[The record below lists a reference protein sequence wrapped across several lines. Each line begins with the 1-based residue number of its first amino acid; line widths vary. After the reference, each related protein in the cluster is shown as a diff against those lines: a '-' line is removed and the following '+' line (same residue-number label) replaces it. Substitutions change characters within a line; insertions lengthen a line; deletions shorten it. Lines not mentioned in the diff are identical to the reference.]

1 MVHRII
7 KKRRFFICCYSI
19 SLCGLIII
27 IDTFVPVEVVDGQV
41 DIIHQHN
48 DFLIFHLTMRW
59 GKLFGVKFEVAI
71 EEPIEFKRISKEV
84 NLEKEEME
92 KYIGEYKLT
101 PQVTTKV
108 YLKDDKLFVFI
119 PGQPEYEL
127 LSIGKNIFEIIIL
140 EGYKLEF
147 IINDKGMVT
156 DLIFIQPN
164 GNFSAKKK

>member
-1 MVHRII
+1 M
-7 KKRRFFICCYSI
+7 S
-19 SLCGLIII
+19 
-27 IDTFVPVEVVDGQV
+27 
-41 DIIHQHN
+41 
-48 DFLIFHLTMRW
+48 
-59 GKLFGVKFEVAI
+59 VKFEVAI

-127 LSIGKNIFEIIIL
+127 LSVGKNKFEIIIL